1 MLESWRVEYF
11 AVSLCSHYNV
21 FGSECGSLLGFC
33 LCPSDS
39 DSSLL
44 RFLSD
49 DRILLI
55 QEEAEF
61 SQRDTS
67 RRSRKKSRNP
77 SSPSFPISPSMLAPP
92 VRLDTGPPEGLPF
105 PVPDSNTMPHY
116 HVSEMSKWDRS
127 ELGLFSHNCNCLMS
141 VNVDLFFKYERF
153 HLEAYQTIW
162 HWYLFIKKKFNSLI

>member
-1 MLESWRVEYF
+1 
-11 AVSLCSHYNV
+11 
-21 FGSECGSLLGFC
+21 
-33 LCPSDS
+33 
-39 DSSLL
+39 
-44 RFLSD
+44 D

-55 QEEAEF
+55 QEEADF

-116 HVSEMSKWDRS
+116 H
-127 ELGLFSHNCNCLMS
+127 
-141 VNVDLFFKYERF
+141 
-153 HLEAYQTIW
+153 
-162 HWYLFIKKKFNSLI
+162 

>member
-1 MLESWRVEYF
+1 MRGNKPLKPHTHTYTGRCKSSFVPRQLESWKVEYF
-11 AVSLCSHYNV
+11 AVRFCSHSNV
-21 FGSECGSLLGFC
+21 LGSECDSLLGFC

-116 HVSEMSKWDRS
+116 HVSEMS
-127 ELGLFSHNCNCLMS
+127 N
-141 VNVDLFFKYERF
+141 
-153 HLEAYQTIW
+153 
-162 HWYLFIKKKFNSLI
+162 LI